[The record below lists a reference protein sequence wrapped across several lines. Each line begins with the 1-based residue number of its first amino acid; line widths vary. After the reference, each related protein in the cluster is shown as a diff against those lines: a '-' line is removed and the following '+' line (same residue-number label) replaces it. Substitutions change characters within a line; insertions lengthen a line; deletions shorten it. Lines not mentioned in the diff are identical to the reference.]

1 MQSTGPTP
9 DSIQEAAAEEST
21 GPRAILAA
29 GLDLSDPSLLIN
41 RELSQLRFFARVLEE
56 AEDESVPLLE
66 RIKFLSILGSIMSED
81 AAIIITNSG
90 TLAGLNIDSTY
101 SGAAQGTGDPLY
113 LAFDPVTVP
122 EPATMLLVGTGVLG
136 LAGVLRRRMMK

>member
-1 MQSTGPTP
+1 LQSTGPTP

-66 RIKFLSILGSIMSED
+66 RIKFLSILGSIMSEF
-81 AAIIITNSG
+81 
-90 TLAGLNIDSTY
+90 LMVRVAGLKAADSGGDQREVAGW
-101 SGAAQGTGDPLY
+101 SGSG
-113 LAFDPVTVP
+113 
-122 EPATMLLVGTGVLG
+122 
-136 LAGVLRRRMMK
+136 